1 MQLQRSAF
9 CARSGWMGVD
19 LTAGTCWKG
28 SDVFT
33 CKDRGEALWA
43 WSSCIWEETLCP
55 PALLCVCVIVCMALC
70 VCAWIHV
77 CTMSLCVHVC
87 NFHCV
92 YVIARLWRSD
102 DNFQHQPLI
111 PHFET
116 GSLWCSHCGYWANW
130 FMICRAFFRFPSH
143 HKSVVMTDVC
153 YYLRRLMGSGVSNSG
168 LQPTI
173 LN

>member
-1 MQLQRSAF
+1 MLELAGKEVMFLLVRTE
-9 CARSGWMGVD
+9 GKLYGHGVHVSERKPSVH
-19 LTAGTCWKG
+19 LPYHV
-28 SDVFT
+28 S
-33 CKDRGEALWA
+33 
-43 WSSCIWEETLCP
+43 
-55 PALLCVCVIVCMALC
+55 VIVCMALC